1 MLKFDI
7 FCDLC
12 YNKIN
17 IISVL
22 KKRAKG
28 TINMKTHKMIKLR
41 TKFIIMLAIAI
52 LLVTSVSVMIGT
64 MLYSSSIIGRY
75 NETAY
80 QTAEAVSRYFTD
92 EELKEYAE
100 LAFGFQQES
109 VREEEIGNVVESDR
123 YRELYHLI
131 DATRDSMDANDI
143 FVCVVD
149 MDLIYHYNAEL
160 DAKDMWNPLIYILDS
175 YYDAEYQFLFGDRS
189 PIIAEYYDDVKYSYE
204 NGIRSENILLTG
216 GTFDAAVT
224 ALYPVV
230 INGETTAFVGVEI
243 PMTTLSA
250 DVRGFILKLVGAAG
264 IAAVVLSIL
273 ITLFFVKNMISP
285 IKLVSS
291 EAENFLRSNNQIS
304 DKLGTIRTRDEI
316 QVLSESLL
324 KLEMD
329 INNYIQNLTKITAEK
344 EHDHMTG
351 LYNKGKYMSLLS
363 ENFGGPQS
371 IAIYNMDVN
380 NLKITNDTYGHE
392 MGDFLLIKA
401 ATSLRMMESDQVMG
415 FRMGGDEF
423 MLIALDLTQEEALE
437 LKAQWE
443 AAVERLNQKNDNIP
457 LVIACGMA
465 YGQGDYDLNELLKQA
480 DALMYEDKK
489 QKKEKG

>member
-1 MLKFDI
+1 MIAEICPLTKGK
-7 FCDLC
+7 
-12 YNKIN
+12 YAM
-17 IISVL
+17 
-22 KKRAKG
+22 KK
-28 TINMKTHKMIKLR
+28 HKMVKLR
-41 TKFIIMLAIAI
+41 TKFIVMLAAAI
-52 LLVTSVSVMIGT
+52 LLVTTVSVIIGT
-64 MLYSSSIIGRY
+64 ILYSSSIISRY

-92 EELKEYAE
+92 EELKEYAG
-100 LAFGFQQES
+100 LAFGFQKGNVQ
-109 VREEEIGNVVESDR
+109 EEEIRAIVESGR
-123 YRELYHLI
+123 YQELYNLI

-175 YYDAEYQFLFGDRS
+175 YYVAEYQMPFGECG
-189 PIIAEYYDDVKYSYE
+189 PIIAEYYGDVKYSYE
-204 NGIRSENILLTG
+204 NGVRSENYLLTG
-216 GTFDAAVT
+216 GSFDAAVT

-230 INGETTAFVGVEI
+230 INGETAAFVGVEI

-250 DVRGFILKLVGAAG
+250 DVRNFILKLVGAAG
-264 IAAVVLSIL
+264 LAAVILSIL
-273 ITLFFVKNMISP
+273 ITMFFVKNMISP
-285 IKLVSS
+285 IKLVAS
-291 EAENFLRSNNQIS
+291 EAENFLKSNNQIS
-304 DKLGTIRTRDEI
+304 DKLDTIQTHDEI

-324 KLEMD
+324 KLEND
-329 INNYIQNLTKITAEK
+329 INDYIQNLTKVTAEK
-344 EHDHMTG
+344 EHDHLTG
-351 LYNKGKYMSLLS
+351 LYNKGKFMSLLN
-363 ENFGGPQS
+363 ENFGKPHS

-401 ATSLRMMESDQVMG
+401 ATSLRMMESEKVMG

-423 MLIALDLTQEEALE
+423 MMIAIDYTQEEALE

-443 AAVERLNQKNDNIP
+443 TTVARLNQKNDNLP
-457 LVIACGMA
+457 LIIACGMA
-465 YGQGDYDLNELLKQA
+465 YGQGDYNLNELLSRA

-489 QKKEKG
+489 QKKEKK